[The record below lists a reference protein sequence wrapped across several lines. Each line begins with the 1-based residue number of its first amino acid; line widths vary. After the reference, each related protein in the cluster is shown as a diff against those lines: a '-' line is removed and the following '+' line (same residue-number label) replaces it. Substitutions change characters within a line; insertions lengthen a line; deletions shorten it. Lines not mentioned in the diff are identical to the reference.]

1 MMLDCRIGAL
11 RRGVAWL
18 GLTMCACYS
27 TCDGSPAAATATGEL
42 GNGTFEYRCIGTS
55 DPVCED
61 GVFSQPFPDC
71 IAVGGA
77 FRLDYTLRDISERDE
92 DELTPFLHIEA
103 ANTSFLGGEGGSFHA
118 SRPGR
123 TAVLAYDN
131 DVVVDLLHMELV
143 QPDALE
149 LQGLDPAAPTDELH
163 MRQGEVAVFRVFPR
177 SSSCAGMGGAVDF
190 VADSSDS
197 SVATVGTPD
206 VLEIESHKVGHTTVT
221 VALGE
226 LTTSI
231 EVFVEAATRTN
242 PPPGS
247 VDGSS
252 GESSGD
258 GGSSSDATGG
268 SDTSGSTGG

>member
-1 MMLDCRIGAL
+1 MML

-61 GVFSQPFPDC
+61 GVFNQPFPDC

-92 DELTPFLHIEA
+92 DELTPFLHVDA
-103 ANTSFLGGEGGSFHA
+103 ANSSFLSGESGSFHA
-118 SRPGR
+118 LREGR

-143 QPDALE
+143 QPDSLE
-149 LQGLDPAAPTDELH
+149 LQGLDPATPTDELH

-177 SSSCAGMGGAVDF
+177 SASCSAMGGA
-190 VADSSDS
+190 
-197 SVATVGTPD
+197 
-206 VLEIESHKVGHTTVT
+206 L
-221 VALGE
+221 
-226 LTTSI
+226 
-231 EVFVEAATRTN
+231 
-242 PPPGS
+242 
-247 VDGSS
+247 
-252 GESSGD
+252 
-258 GGSSSDATGG
+258 
-268 SDTSGSTGG
+268 